1 MALWDHGKHFEYPG
15 TKTKFTEV
23 CLQFHAAISRNFPEL
38 FVDFIYFLLF
48 QVLFQTRLEL
58 KNWQPNNLM
67 LRKKNKAQPIKV
79 NPQYLVEDEEIKPE
93 GREEANHW
101 EK

>member
-1 MALWDHGKHFEYPG
+1 M
-15 TKTKFTEV
+15 
-23 CLQFHAAISRNFPEL
+23 LQFHEIFMSYL
-38 FVDFIYFLLF
+38 LIFIYFLPL